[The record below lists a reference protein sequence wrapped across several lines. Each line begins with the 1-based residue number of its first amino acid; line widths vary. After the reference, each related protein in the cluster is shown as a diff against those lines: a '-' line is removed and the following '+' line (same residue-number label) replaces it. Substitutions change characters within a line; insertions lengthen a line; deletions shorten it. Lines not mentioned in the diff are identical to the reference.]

1 MRTAIVSDIHLGDE
15 MCSLIN
21 FETMAPE
28 KNYEA
33 FKEKAGQGNDYLI
46 LLGDIIDL
54 SITNYELAFKVAK
67 AFFQRIQKDGIAKSI
82 IYVPGNHDF
91 DLWHTVEHQISIIHQ
106 IAEGRP
112 PRSFRWSVPGLID
125 DRTAS
130 PTRGF
135 HLPGVKPGV
144 KTLIDPD
151 HFVGTPMFLNAITQN
166 KDGSGKTSFYFAYPN
181 LYFVT
186 ERESIL
192 ITHGHYFEA
201 YWTLVSE
208 WIMKIARK
216 DLAIGDALDI
226 RELAAINSPLC
237 QLACTGVG
245 QAGPLTPLVRA
256 IQHEVKTHNVDRIEK
271 YLECLDEEIDKATRF
286 GWRFWKEMGVDAISN
301 YLKKAIPK
309 GLLNMKDTRYNED
322 FIHEDAVLDRI
333 RTYFA
338 ASWVEICD
346 LNSQYGLNI
355 PMPRKVIF
363 GHTHQPMSWNDPAP
377 RVSVVG
383 DNAVSLYNT
392 GGWLLHQHKGGGK
405 ELCGA
410 AVFVYDSATGF
421 TSHLVD

>member
-1 MRTAIVSDIHLGDE
+1 MRTVIVSDIHLGDE

-33 FKEKAGQGNDYLI
+33 FKEKAGVDNDYLI

-54 SITNYELAFKVAK
+54 SITEYDHAFEVAK
-67 AFFQRIQKDGIAKSI
+67 AFFQLIQKDGIAKSI

-106 IAEGRP
+106 IAKGRP

-125 DRTAS
+125 DRTDS

-135 HLPGVKPGV
+135 HLPGVT
-144 KTLIDPD
+144 TLIDPD
-151 HFVGTPMFLNAITQN
+151 HFDGTPMFLNAITKN
-166 KDGSGKTSFYFAYPN
+166 PDGSGKPTYFYFAYPN

-186 ERESIL
+186 NTESVL
-192 ITHGHYFEA
+192 ITHGHYLEA
-201 YWTLVSE
+201 YWTLVSD
-208 WIMKIARK
+208 WALKIAQGY
-216 DLAIGDALDI
+216 LGIGDALDV

-245 QAGPLTPLVRA
+245 QAGPLTQLVRD
-256 IQHEVKTHNVDRIEK
+256 IQREVKEQNLGRVKKILDR
-271 YLECLDEEIDKATRF
+271 LDDEIDKLTAYGKLDPREWGTDL
-286 GWRFWKEMGVDAISN
+286 VSN
-301 YLKKAIPK
+301 YVK
-309 GLLNMKDTRYNED
+309 GKILEALGKMKDTRFSEE
-322 FIHEDAVLDRI
+322 FMSKPEVLDRF

-338 ASWVEICD
+338 ATGVEIDD
-346 LNSQYGLNI
+346 LNQRYHLSI
-355 PMPRKVIF
+355 PKPRKVIF
-363 GHTHQPMSWNDPAP
+363 GHTHQPFGWGSEAAP
-377 RVSVVG
+377 KAAVAGGSVR
-383 DNAVSLYNT
+383 LYNT
-392 GGWLLHQHKGGGK
+392 GGWLLHQHKGK

-421 TSHLVD
+421 TSYLVT